1 MENTKEVCLSKTSVL
16 HRAVNKNPEMFLT
29 TQVACYPKQL
39 STTFVGLQILLCPL
53 HVILPSFKLYFLFW
67 GGEPNL
73 DFSKSQSIKII
84 HYVIIIIIITSTT
97 IITMIVIITYRMF
110 LQ

>member
-1 MENTKEVCLSKTSVL
+1 MENTKEVCLSKMSVL
-16 HRAVNKNPEMFLT
+16 HRGVNKNPEMFLT

-53 HVILPSFKLYFLFW
+53 HVILPSFELYFLFFGGGGW
-67 GGEPNL
+67 GEPNL

-84 HYVIIIIIITSTT
+84 HYVI
-97 IITMIVIITYRMF
+97 TMIVIITYRMF